1 MLKKTSQT
9 KVRSL
14 EVPDFRDVGKT
25 LEGPDLT
32 QIDFEAKQIKTDQN
46 ETCDAQ
52 FDLGKT
58 DYTPH
63 LSGINLPIL

>member
-1 MLKKTSQT
+1 
-9 KVRSL
+9 
-14 EVPDFRDVGKT
+14 

-46 ETCDAQ
+46 ETADAQ
-52 FDLGKT
+52 HDLGKT

-63 LSGINLPIL
+63 FYGINLSIL